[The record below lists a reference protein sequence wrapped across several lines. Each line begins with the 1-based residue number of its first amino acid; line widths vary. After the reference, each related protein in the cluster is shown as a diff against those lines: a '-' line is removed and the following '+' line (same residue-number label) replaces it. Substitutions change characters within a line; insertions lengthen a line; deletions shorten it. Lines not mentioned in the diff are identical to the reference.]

1 MQYYEEEEQVKGKG
15 KGLEE
20 SLTTSRE
27 ASAFGEPASVLACFK
42 KGWAKASSIDI
53 LLVGSLFSNWKQ
65 SEAKEGVREER
76 VREVKK

>member
-1 MQYYEEEEQVKGKG
+1 MQYYEEEEQVKGRES
-15 KGLEE
+15 EE

>member
-1 MQYYEEEEQVKGKG
+1 MQYYEEEEHVKGKG

-53 LLVGSLFSNWKQ
+53 LLVGSLFSN
-65 SEAKEGVREER
+65 
-76 VREVKK
+76 